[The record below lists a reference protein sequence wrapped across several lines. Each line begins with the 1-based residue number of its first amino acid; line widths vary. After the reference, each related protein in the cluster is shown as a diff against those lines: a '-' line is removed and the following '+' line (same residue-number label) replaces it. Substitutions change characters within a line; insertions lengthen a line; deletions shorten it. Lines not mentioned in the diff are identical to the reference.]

1 MDELTFW
8 VDGKFL
14 PASQAMVPVNSRGYR
29 NGDGVFDTERT
40 FNGKIFKLEEHMARL
55 EKSLRFTRID
65 PGMSMEELAGLS
77 QQTLERNLHLLD
89 HYGDFWVTQTITR
102 GMGKN
107 PLEPGPAMISI
118 VVDPLP
124 LARFA
129 PLYSEGVR
137 LVSPSGRTSALSG
150 LDPKV
155 KATSRLNLV
164 LADLE
169 AKQTDPDA
177 LTLLL
182 DEQGNLAEVI
192 YGNLFLVRDG
202 KIRTPGT
209 RAILE
214 GVTRATTISLARDAG
229 LELSE
234 AELQIY
240 DLITADEAFVST
252 SSYCILPVSQVNGTA
267 VGNEVPG
274 PVTRRITEEWNK
286 LAGFDIAGQSRSYA
300 ARQQQA
306 AQPAQP
312 AQPSG
317 AARA

>member
-1 MDELTFW
+1 MSEFTFW
-8 VDGKFL
+8 LDGEFL
-14 PASQAMVPVNSRGYR
+14 PASQAMVPVNCRGYR

-40 FNGKIFKLEEHMARL
+40 FNGRIFKLDEHLARL

-65 PGMSMEELAGLS
+65 PGICMDELRRLS
-77 QQTLERNLHLLD
+77 LETLERNLHLLD
-89 HYGDFWVTQTITR
+89 EYGDFWVTQTITR

-107 PLEPGPAMISI
+107 PLEPGPAMVSI
-118 VVDPLP
+118 IVDPLP
-124 LARFA
+124 LARYA
-129 PLYSEGVR
+129 PLYTKGVH

-155 KATSRLNLV
+155 KATSRLNMV

-169 AKQTDPDA
+169 AKQTDTDA

-214 GVTRATTISLARDAG
+214 GVTRATTIELARGSG
-229 LELSE
+229 LEVTE
-234 AELQIY
+234 AELQLY
-240 DLITADEAFVST
+240 DLFTADEAFVST
-252 SSYCILPVSQVNGTA
+252 SSYVILPVGQVNGSP
-267 VGNEVPG
+267 VGSETPG
-274 PVTRRITEEWNK
+274 PVTQRITAEWGK
-286 LAGFDIAGQSRSYA
+286 LAGLDIPEQSRAYA
-300 ARQQQA
+300 ARAQQA
-306 AQPAQP
+306 APPAQ
-312 AQPSG
+312 

>member
-1 MDELTFW
+1 
-8 VDGKFL
+8 
-14 PASQAMVPVNSRGYR
+14 VPVNCRGYR

-40 FNGKIFKLEEHMARL
+40 FNGKIFKLDEHLARL

-65 PGMSMEELAGLS
+65 PGMEMAELGRIS
-77 QQTLERNLHLLD
+77 QETLERNLHLLD
-89 HYGDFWVTQTITR
+89 QYGDFWVTQTISR

-107 PLEPGPAMISI
+107 PLEPGPAFVSI
-118 VVDPLP
+118 IVDPLP
-124 LARFA
+124 FVRNA
-129 PLYSEGVR
+129 PLYSQGVH

-155 KATSRLNLV
+155 KATSRLNMV

-169 AKQTDPDA
+169 ARQTDPDA

-214 GVTRATTISLARDAG
+214 GVTRATTIELARGVG

-234 AELQIY
+234 AEVQLY
-240 DLITADEAFVST
+240 DLMTADEAFIST
-252 SSYCILPVSQVNGTA
+252 SSYCILPVGRVNGSP
-267 VGNEVPG
+267 VGNEMPG

-286 LAGFDIAGQSRSYA
+286 LAGLDIAEQSRTYA
-300 ARQQQA
+300 AKAEQA
-306 AQPAQP
+306 APVAQV
-312 AQPSG
+312 AHV
-317 AARA
+317 ARA

>member
-1 MDELTFW
+1 MSELTFW
-8 VDGKFL
+8 LNGEFL
-14 PASQAMVPVNSRGYR
+14 PAFQALVPVNCRGYR

-40 FNGKIFKLEEHMARL
+40 FNGKIFKLDEHLARL

-65 PGMSMEELAGLS
+65 PGMSLAELGRLS
-77 QQTLERNLHLLD
+77 QETLERNLHLLD
-89 HYGDFWVTQTITR
+89 EYGDFWVTQTITR

-107 PLEPGPAMISI
+107 PLEPGPAIVSI
-118 VVDPLP
+118 IVDPLP
-124 LARFA
+124 FARTA
-129 PLYSEGVR
+129 PLYSQGVH

-155 KATSRLNLV
+155 KATSRLNMV

-169 AKQTDPDA
+169 ARQTDPDA

-214 GVTRATTISLARDAG
+214 GVTRATTIELARGAG

-234 AELQIY
+234 SEVQLY
-240 DLITADEAFVST
+240 DLITADEAFIST
-252 SSYCILPVSQVNGTA
+252 SSYCILPVGRVNGSP
-267 VGNEVPG
+267 VGSEVPG

-286 LAGFDIAGQSRSYA
+286 LAGLDIAEQSRTYA
-300 ARQQQA
+300 ARTGQTVPA
-306 AQPAQP
+306 AVVVP
-312 AQPSG
+312 